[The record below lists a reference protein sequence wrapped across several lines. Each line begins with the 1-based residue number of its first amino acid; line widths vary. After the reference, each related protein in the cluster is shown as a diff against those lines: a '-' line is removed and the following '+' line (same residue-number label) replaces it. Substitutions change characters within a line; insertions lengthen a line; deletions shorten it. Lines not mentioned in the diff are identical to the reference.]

1 MLLHPVSEIE
11 TLETGSPPSQSA
23 AADWEGPKS
32 TPRGPAPS
40 GNGCVDPSTPEKS
53 AESLLAL
60 QSPPSSSWSSG
71 PLATAFYQGS
81 SSLSSTARDAGV
93 RPAGPLPI
101 STARGDRHDS
111 QTGLTPRLSD
121 FALSG
126 GQWGP
131 GPPRSL
137 PIPDVRPPKRGVSEA
152 AVPVVQRSA
161 TSAPSLARPGLL
173 PALSAYEAAQRFGHL
188 LTPFEREEVHRFQK
202 IWFVG
207 RPGTAKLTAGHLPA
221 LDAPPVFADER
232 GNYMAVVGDHIAYRY
247 EVQSVLGQGSFG
259 QVLRCADHAVGGRPV
274 ALKIMRGKRRF
285 QKQALVETKILS
297 LLQGA
302 QGSCPGVVLSL
313 GSFSFRGHLCI
324 AFELLSINLYELLQE
339 RRMLGCG
346 PTLVRSVAAQVL
358 RSLDTLEATGIV
370 HCDIKP
376 ENIMLVDRKH
386 SNVKLIDFGSSCFRD
401 KRAFTYI
408 QSRFYRAPEVI
419 LGEPYGHAIDMWS
432 LACVLA
438 EMRTGTP
445 LFPGEDEKEQLACI
459 MEVLGKPPQHIL
471 DRSSRASVFFD
482 LATGEPLSTTLLTK
496 GRRVRRP
503 GSIALTRALG
513 TLVGR
518 DASFVQFLS
527 ACLVWESEH
536 RLRPSEA
543 LRHPWIL
550 EGAS

>member
-1 MLLHPVSEIE
+1 MLRPRLQRNHHVSQAPR
-11 TLETGSPPSQSA
+11 LLFGQ
-23 AADWEGPKS
+23 S

-152 AVPVVQRSA
+152 AVPAVQRSA

-207 RPGTAKLTAGHLPA
+207 RPGTAKLTAGHLPS

-302 QGSCPGVVLSL
+302 QVG
-313 GSFSFRGHLCI
+313 
-324 AFELLSINLYELLQE
+324 
-339 RRMLGCG
+339 RR
-346 PTLVRSVAAQVL
+346 R
-358 RSLDTLEATGIV
+358 
-370 HCDIKP
+370 
-376 ENIMLVDRKH
+376 
-386 SNVKLIDFGSSCFRD
+386 
-401 KRAFTYI
+401 
-408 QSRFYRAPEVI
+408 
-419 LGEPYGHAIDMWS
+419 
-432 LACVLA
+432 
-438 EMRTGTP
+438 
-445 LFPGEDEKEQLACI
+445 
-459 MEVLGKPPQHIL
+459 EVLGE
-471 DRSSRASVFFD
+471 
-482 LATGEPLSTTLLTK
+482 GEE
-496 GRRVRRP
+496 
-503 GSIALTRALG
+503 TRARGLFEDAKSLAFWRCG
-513 TLVGR
+513 LYINEYFTYPSHPSTPSPPPPPPPAPLPGIVPRRGLVAR
-518 DASFVQFLS
+518 VL
-527 ACLVWESEH
+527 LLPWPPLH
-536 RLRPSEA
+536 RL
-543 LRHPWIL
+543 
-550 EGAS
+550 